1 MPEYRP
7 PQRVVPA
14 RILTPSG
21 WIQGSFHVPRMQS
34 FVEFLS
40 QPSRFFTLTG
50 VVLGASKRQVP
61 FLALRR
67 SAAAIVVP
75 ACDERRLLLAQEP
88 PNAALRDVTC
98 VLDVGT
104 VSGRLRV
111 PPHLRVS
118 DYLAHGAGFLLLRA
132 ADVGG
137 AAAPIVLINASGLVA
152 VSDVRPSAPAEE
164 PAHTAADAGAEA
176 AAPVAAVANA

>member
-34 FVEFLS
+34 FLEFVS

-88 PNAALRDVTC
+88 PNAVLRDVTC
-98 VLDVGT
+98 VLEVGT

-132 ADVGG
+132 AEIGG
-137 AAAPIVLINASGLVA
+137 AAAPTVLINASGLVA
-152 VSDVRPSAPAEE
+152 VSDVRPIAPAEE
-164 PAHTAADAGAEA
+164 PARAAEAGAEA
-176 AAPVAAVANA
+176 AAPVAVANA